1 MADKKQNQ
9 RQFQIQRIY
18 LKDIS
23 FEAPN
28 TPQLFTGEW
37 KPQHELNLNTKVE
50 KINEEIYEVVL
61 SVTVTAKTGGQTAFI
76 VEVQQAGLVGVRG
89 FSDQELQHLLGAYC
103 PNFLFPFARE
113 AVSDLVTKGSFPQLV
128 LQPVNFDAI
137 FAQAQQQRRQQQAAQ
152 AQQGQNPAPNPTAS
166 EEPASH

>member
-1 MADKKQNQ
+1 MADNHQDQ

-37 KPQHELNLNTKVE
+37 KPQQELNLNTKVE
-50 KINEEIYEVVL
+50 KINDEIYEVVL

-89 FSDQELQHLLGAYC
+89 FSDQELKPLLGAYC

-113 AVSDLVTKGSFPQLV
+113 AVSDLVTKGRFPQLV
-128 LQPVNFDAI
+128 LQPVNFDAL
-137 FAQAQQQRRQQQAAQ
+137 FAQAQQQQQMQQAQQQAQSPA
-152 AQQGQNPAPNPTAS
+152 QNPS
-166 EEPASH
+166 EEPSSH